1 MNLSIQLILMSLT
14 ISQIVNGISLGES
27 IALVCSVNIVQCNPR
42 KEATRDGWEGILR
55 RHF

>member
-14 ISQIVNGISLGES
+14 ISQIVNGISLGEI
-27 IALVCSVNIVQCNPR
+27 IALFYAVKIVQCYRR
-42 KEATRDGWEGILR
+42 KKATRDGWEGILR